1 MKVGHCKAP
10 VEASEHEENKI
21 NDGMNEGRIE
31 IRYQSLPVQQNGR
44 TQRDRKLSDMLI
56 TVSSSAILRCL

>member
-10 VEASEHEENKI
+10 VKASEHEEKKI
-21 NDGMNEGRIE
+21 NDEMNEGRIE

-44 TQRDRKLSDMLI
+44 IQRDWKLSDMLI

>member
-21 NDGMNEGRIE
+21 NEEMNEEKIERI
-31 IRYQSLPVQQNGR
+31 YQPLPVQQNGR
-44 TQRDRKLSDMLI
+44 TQRDRKLRDMLI

>member
-10 VEASEHEENKI
+10 VEALEEKKI
-21 NDGMNEGRIE
+21 NEEMNEERISR
-31 IRYQSLPVQQNGR
+31 RYQPLPVQQNGR
-44 TQRDRKLSDMLI
+44 TQRDMKLRDMLI